1 MVVGVPIS
9 NFLAEHISLSVSM
22 SFFALTTFFVM
33 MATAF
38 FVPSMP
44 AEGRS
49 SYGEQLAVLKKP
61 MVWAS
66 IFAILF
72 LNGSVFGVFNYW
84 AAYLANVVGLAP
96 NLVSLLLFGYGL
108 CNIFGSM
115 AAGHLLSS
123 RAEDTVKIFSLLAGS
138 RVSPVP
144 YGRGQWT
151 DGGRPYDFLGNPGRY
166 QRQHPINSGSPT
178 RRWRPLILP
187 TASSLRPLISEP
199 WQLRR

>member
-1 MVVGVPIS
+1 
-9 NFLAEHISLSVSM
+9 
-22 SFFALTTFFVM
+22 
-33 MATAF
+33 
-38 FVPSMP
+38 
-44 AEGRS
+44 
-49 SYGEQLAVLKKP
+49 

-123 RAEDTVKIFSLLAGS
+123 RAEDTVKFFPSCWEPCISC
-138 RVSPVP
+138 
-144 YGRGQWT
+144 
-151 DGGRPYDFLGNPGRY
+151 
-166 QRQHPINSGSPT
+166 
-178 RRWRPLILP
+178 
-187 TASSLRPLISEP
+187 SLREGTAD
-199 WQLRR
+199 